1 MDLRKLDPPR
11 EFDVGRE
18 GGITI
23 RHCADLQLEP
33 DEQVTLVTA
42 SGTEY
47 DVVRKD
53 WGYYATPSLNGRLPE
68 HGLRPA
74 LVRDERGRLYLL
86 LVEGGREQAFEEY
99 AAAERLTVVSWLD
112 AS

>member
-1 MDLRKLDPPR
+1 MDLRKLEPPR
-11 EFDVGRE
+11 EFNVGRD

-23 RHCADLQLEP
+23 RHCADLELDP
-33 DEQVTLVTA
+33 DEQVTLVTG

-74 LVRDERGRLYLL
+74 LVRNDEGRVYLL
-86 LVEGGREQAFEEY
+86 LVERGKEPSFDEY
-99 AAAERLTVVSWLD
+99 LSAERLTVVSWLD
-112 AS
+112 VP